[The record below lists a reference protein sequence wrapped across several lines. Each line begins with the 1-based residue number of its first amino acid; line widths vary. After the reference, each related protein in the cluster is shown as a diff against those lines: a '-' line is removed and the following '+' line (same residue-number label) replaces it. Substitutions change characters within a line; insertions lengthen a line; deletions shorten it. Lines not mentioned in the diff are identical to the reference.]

1 MKKLWNEFK
10 TFVSRG
16 NVIDLAVGMIIG
28 AAFTAI
34 VNALVNSILK
44 PLINWIP
51 GAGDTGA
58 LQIVLREA
66 VTDANG
72 TVVTDALVIDFG
84 AVISAVITFLLTAV
98 ILFAI
103 VKAIN
108 TARKKQDEM
117 KARLKKEREDK
128 LRAEGKLP
136 PLEAPAAP
144 EEAKPTTEELLEQI
158 RDLLMARTS
167 SPASDDK
174 HDPEDK

>member
-58 LQIVLREA
+58 
-66 VTDANG
+66 
-72 TVVTDALVIDFG
+72 
-84 AVISAVITFLLTAV
+84 
-98 ILFAI
+98 
-103 VKAIN
+103 
-108 TARKKQDEM
+108 
-117 KARLKKEREDK
+117 
-128 LRAEGKLP
+128 
-136 PLEAPAAP
+136 
-144 EEAKPTTEELLEQI
+144 
-158 RDLLMARTS
+158 S
-167 SPASDDK
+167 SPSCS
-174 HDPEDK
+174 PRSYSSP